1 MTVVSASRH
10 GRTELLRY
18 RNAPDG
24 YMNSDGAK
32 ALLAH
37 VRRAAADPEI
47 AVIVIAG
54 EGGVFVR
61 HYDVSELVQ
70 VGDALRAGAI
80 TSRQFDHAP
89 FFDLGDQIAAA
100 PKPVIAAINGACM
113 GGGFELALACDLR
126 VASADVREIGLP
138 ETHLGIFPGGG
149 GTQRLPRLIGE
160 AKAMELILFGRL
172 LDAAQAAS
180 YGLVHAVA
188 PDAVEEAL
196 RMAEELSQRPT
207 AALAAAKKLIRG
219 ADARESGLI
228 AERRAF
234 AELLKCNDASL
245 ERLRRFVADGERLSV
260 ERSAPAR

>member
-1 MTVVSASRH
+1 MTAVSASRH

-18 RNAPDG
+18 HNAPDG
-24 YMNSDGAK
+24 YMNSEGAK
-32 ALLAH
+32 ALLAE
-37 VRRAAADPEI
+37 VRRAGADREV
-47 AVIVIAG
+47 AVIVVAG

-61 HYDVSELVQ
+61 HYDVNELVQ

-126 VASADVREIGLP
+126 VASADVTEIGLP
-138 ETHLGIFPGGG
+138 ETQVGIFPGGG

-172 LDAAQAAS
+172 MDARAAAAC
-180 YGLVHAVA
+180 GLVHAVA
-188 PDAVEEAL
+188 PDAVAEAL
-196 RMAEELSQRPT
+196 RMAEELAQKP
-207 AALAAAKKLIRG
+207 AGALAAAKRLIRG
-219 ADARESGLI
+219 AVETRDFTAGLI

-234 AELLKCNDASL
+234 ADLLRTEDASL
-245 ERLRRFVADGERLSV
+245 ERLRRFVADGERLSAV
-260 ERSAPAR
+260 R